1 MLALFKKELSGYFSS
16 AIGYIAILV
25 FLIVMG
31 LILWVFPDSFNV
43 LDFGYAN
50 INGFFIRAPFIFL
63 FLIPAITMRTF
74 AEEKRTGTFETLSS
88 KPLSSMQIV
97 LAKYFSSCV
106 VILLSLVPT
115 LVFYYT
121 VYYLGSTVG
130 NIDSGAVFG
139 SYAGLFLLGISF
151 TAIGV
156 FCSSLTDNQI
166 IAFIFSALICT
177 FMYLG
182 FETIYQMRI
191 FGDMLLFVK
200 NLGMQ
205 AHYASLSRGVIDT
218 RDVVY
223 YLSIIFVFLMFTKFS
238 IERRK

>member
-50 INGFFIRAPFIFL
+50 INGFFILAPFIFL

-139 SYAGLFLLGISF
+139 SYA
-151 TAIGV
+151 V
-156 FCSSLTDNQI
+156 
-166 IAFIFSALICT
+166 ICT

>member
-50 INGFFIRAPFIFL
+50 INGFFILAPFIFL

-97 LAKYFSSCV
+97 LAKYFSSCG

>member
-1 MLALFKKELSGYFSS
+1 
-16 AIGYIAILV
+16 
-25 FLIVMG
+25 
-31 LILWVFPDSFNV
+31 
-43 LDFGYAN
+43 
-50 INGFFIRAPFIFL
+50 
-63 FLIPAITMRTF
+63 MRGDT
-74 AEEKRTGTFETLSS
+74 
-88 KPLSSMQIV
+88 
-97 LAKYFSSCV
+97 
-106 VILLSLVPT
+106 
-115 LVFYYT
+115 
-121 VYYLGSTVG
+121 YYLGSTVG